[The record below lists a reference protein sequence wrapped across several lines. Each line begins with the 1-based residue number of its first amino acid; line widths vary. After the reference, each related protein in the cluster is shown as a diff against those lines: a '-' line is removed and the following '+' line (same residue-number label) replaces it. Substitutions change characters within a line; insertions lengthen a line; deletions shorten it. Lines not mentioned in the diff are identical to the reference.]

1 MGTLELKWGPNGD
14 PKTEKG
20 PHGDQVPQMGTH
32 VGAVA
37 RELAG
42 RRRDLMAR
50 EERREAQYYYMA
62 HIRGRGGRR
71 RGV

>member
-1 MGTLELKWGPNGD
+1 
-14 PKTEKG
+14 
-20 PHGDQVPQMGTH
+20 MGTH

-62 HIRGRGGRR
+62 HIRGVGG
-71 RGV
+71 GGEECKIIFQCVN

>member
-1 MGTLELKWGPNGD
+1 
-14 PKTEKG
+14 
-20 PHGDQVPQMGTH
+20 MGTH

-62 HIRGRGGRR
+62 HIRVRGGQAMTSRAFSKPSR
-71 RGV
+71 VG

>member
-1 MGTLELKWGPNGD
+1 MGTQKLKKVPMGTRTWSPG
-14 PKTEKG
+14 
-20 PHGDQVPQMGTH
+20 PQMETH

>member
-1 MGTLELKWGPNGD
+1 
-14 PKTEKG
+14 
-20 PHGDQVPQMGTH
+20 MGTH

-62 HIRGRGGRR
+62 HIRWRGGRR